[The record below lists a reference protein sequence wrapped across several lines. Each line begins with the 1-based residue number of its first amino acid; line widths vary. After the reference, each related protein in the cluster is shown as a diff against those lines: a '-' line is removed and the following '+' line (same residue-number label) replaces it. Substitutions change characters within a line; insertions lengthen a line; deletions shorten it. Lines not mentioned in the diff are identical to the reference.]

1 MSATIITILWG
12 LTLARPAKRVEEAS
26 LASNLLSCLCRRGQA
41 RHSEDRSPLR
51 ETSHAIPPTASIPH
65 QAVLQQHLWRRASK
79 AR

>member
-41 RHSEDRSPLR
+41 RHSEDRSLLR
-51 ETSHAIPPTASIPH
+51 ETSHAITSHREHPPPSC
-65 QAVLQQHLWRRASK
+65 LQQHLWRRASK